1 MEKRISP
8 ENTTRQIVAGR
19 RTTKKDQTV
28 QGAISFILQ
37 QQRAEGVT
45 AADMSIVDGKEH
57 DVDQLMRRIHG
68 SIVQEELITEAEVA
82 GVADKLTGSK
92 DSLAIQIAQALNR
105 YSMVDSADDRGMLL
119 LIAALMMLNVSET
132 DTTNSVVRRLITAG
146 LSQMRKPKNDK

>member
-28 QGAISFILQ
+28 QGAINFILQ

-45 AADMSIVDGKEH
+45 SADMSIVDGKEH

-82 GVADKLTGSK
+82 GIADKLGGSK
-92 DSLAIQIAQALNR
+92 DNLAIQIAQALNR

-119 LIAALMMLNVSET
+119 LIAALMLLNISDT
-132 DTTNSVVRRLITAG
+132 DTTNGVVRRLMTAG